1 MKGKRQTIW
10 LVSMLSLMVVLS
22 AYYLFTEDTGSAIP
36 KETAGTIQ
44 VDSAN
49 NTTGSP
55 DTAVLDNGLVIN
67 EVDTQGVLSTEA
79 GSEAAAAVEDTSTA
93 AAVTGTAEDAASAGE
108 KGDADSS
115 KEASAAVSG
124 KTAAEEVTESSDK
137 AATDKATA
145 DKESADKAEDKAAVA
160 SEGSTPVKD
169 DEEILKE
176 VAAQSASASSM
187 FTNYLFEREQL
198 NLKNHNDLMAQIND
212 MSKTPAENAVAQEQL
227 SKLEEKASKI
237 SDIEAQLQQKYGEAI
252 VKEETGN
259 SYTVVVLS
267 DKLDVK
273 QAVGIVDMVMKELSV
288 TQDKIRVQ
296 YVSEQ

>member
-22 AYYLFTEDTGSAIP
+22 AYYLFTEDTGASIP

-49 NTTGSP
+49 NGTG
-55 DTAVLDNGLVIN
+55 TADSTVLDNGLVIN
-67 EVDTQGVLSTEA
+67 EVDTQGALSTDA
-79 GSEAAAAVEDTSTA
+79 GSEAAAATEDTAAEDAAA
-93 AAVTGTAEDAASAGE
+93 AAVTDPVADTGSSETAAAPDKSST
-108 KGDADSS
+108 DSS
-115 KEASAAVSG
+115 KENTAAVTD
-124 KTAAEEVTESSDK
+124 KTAGEQTASSSDK
-137 AATDKATA
+137 AAADTSADSATA
-145 DKESADKAEDKAAVA
+145 ST
-160 SEGSTPVKD
+160 EGTPAKGD
-169 DEEILKE
+169 DEILKE

-187 FTNYLFEREQL
+187 FTNYLFERDQQ
-198 NLKNHNDLMAQIND
+198 NLKNYNDLIAQIND

-227 SKLEEKASKI
+227 GKLEEKESKI
-237 SDIEAQLQQKYGEAI
+237 SDIETQLQQKFGEAI
-252 VKEETGN
+252 VKEESGN

-267 DKLDVK
+267 EKLDVK
-273 QAVGIVDMVMKELSV
+273 QAVGIVDLVMKELSV

>member
-22 AYYLFTEDTGSAIP
+22 AYYLFTEDTGASIP

-44 VDSAN
+44 VDSSN
-49 NTTGSP
+49 NGTGTADS
-55 DTAVLDNGLVIN
+55 AVLDNGLVIN
-67 EVDTQGVLSTEA
+67 EVDTQGALSTDA
-79 GSEAAAAVEDTSTA
+79 GSEAAATTEDTAAEDAAA
-93 AAVTGTAEDAASAGE
+93 AAVTDPAADTA
-108 KGDADSS
+108 SS
-115 KEASAAVSG
+115 E
-124 KTAAEEVTESSDK
+124 TAAAPDKSSTDSAK
-137 AATDKATA
+137 EDTAAATDKTA
-145 DKESADKAEDKAAVA
+145 GEQTAASDDKAAADTSADSATA
-160 SEGSTPVKD
+160 STEGTPAKG

-187 FTNYLFEREQL
+187 FTNYLFEREQQ
-198 NLKNHNDLMAQIND
+198 NLKNYNDLIAQIND
-212 MSKTPAENAVAQEQL
+212 MSKTPAENAVVQEQL
-227 SKLEEKASKI
+227 SKLEEKESKI
-237 SDIEAQLQQKYGEAI
+237 SDIETQLQQKYGEAI

-273 QAVGIVDMVMKELSV
+273 QAVGIVDLVMKELSV
-288 TQDKIRVQ
+288 SQDKIRVQ

>member
-22 AYYLFTEDTGSAIP
+22 AYYLFTEDTGASIP

-49 NTTGSP
+49 NGTG
-55 DTAVLDNGLVIN
+55 TADSTVLDNGLVIN
-67 EVDTQGVLSTEA
+67 EVDTQGALSTDA
-79 GSEAAAAVEDTSTA
+79 GSEAAAATENTAAEDAAA
-93 AAVTGTAEDAASAGE
+93 AAVTDPAPDTAGSETAAAPDKSSTDSAKEDTAAVTDKTAGE
-108 KGDADSS
+108 QT
-115 KEASAAVSG
+115 AS
-124 KTAAEEVTESSDK
+124 SSDK
-137 AATDKATA
+137 AAADTSADSATA
-145 DKESADKAEDKAAVA
+145 ST
-160 SEGSTPVKD
+160 EGTPAKGD
-169 DEEILKE
+169 DEILKE

-187 FTNYLFEREQL
+187 FTNYLFERDQQ
-198 NLKNHNDLMAQIND
+198 NLKNYNDLIAQIND

-227 SKLEEKASKI
+227 GKLEEKESKI
-237 SDIEAQLQQKYGEAI
+237 SDIETQLQQKYGEAI

-267 DKLDVK
+267 EKLDVK
-273 QAVGIVDMVMKELSV
+273 QAVGIVDLVMKELSV

>member
-22 AYYLFTEDTGSAIP
+22 AYYLFTEDTGASIP

-49 NTTGSP
+49 NGT
-55 DTAVLDNGLVIN
+55 DTADSAVLDNGLVIN
-67 EVDTQGVLSTEA
+67 EVDTQGALGTDA
-79 GSEAAAAVEDTSTA
+79 GSEAAATTEDT
-93 AAVTGTAEDAASAGE
+93 TAEDAAAAAVTDPAADTTGSETAAAPD
-108 KGDADSS
+108 KSSTDSS
-115 KEASAAVSG
+115 KEDTAAVTD
-124 KTAAEEVTESSDK
+124 KTAGDQTAASDDK
-137 AATDKATA
+137 AAADTSEDSATA
-145 DKESADKAEDKAAVA
+145 ST
-160 SEGSTPVKD
+160 EGTPAKG

-176 VAAQSASASSM
+176 VAAQSSSASSM
-187 FTNYLFEREQL
+187 FTNYLFEREQQ
-198 NLKNHNDLMAQIND
+198 NLKNYNDLIAQIND

-227 SKLEEKASKI
+227 SKLEEKESKI
-237 SDIEAQLQQKYGEAI
+237 SDIETQLQQKYGEAI

-273 QAVGIVDMVMKELSV
+273 QAVGIVDLVMKELSV

>member
-22 AYYLFTEDTGSAIP
+22 AYYLFTEDTGSSIP

-49 NTTGSP
+49 NAAARADNT
-55 DTAVLDNGLVIN
+55 VLDNGLVIN
-67 EVDTQGVLSTEA
+67 EVDTQGALSTDA
-79 GSEAAAAVEDTSTA
+79 DSEAAAAVEDKTTA
-93 AAVTGTAEDAASAGE
+93 AAVTEPAAGAASPEASS
-108 KGDADSS
+108 KPDSS
-115 KEASAAVSG
+115 KETSAAVTD
-124 KTAAEEVTESSDK
+124 KTAGEQVTASSDK
-137 AATDKATA
+137 GVTDKTATDKAADTA
-145 DKESADKAEDKAAVA
+145 SA
-160 SEGSTPVKD
+160 GSTPVKSED
-169 DEEILKE
+169 EILKE

-198 NLKNHNDLMAQIND
+198 NLKSYNDLIAQIND

-227 SKLEEKASKI
+227 TKLEEKESKI
-237 SDIEAQLQQKYGEAI
+237 SDIETQLQQKYGEAI

-273 QAVGIVDMVMKELSV
+273 QAVGIVDLVMKELSV

>member
-22 AYYLFTEDTGSAIP
+22 AYYLFTEDTGASIP

-49 NTTGSP
+49 NGTG
-55 DTAVLDNGLVIN
+55 TADSTVLDNGLVIN
-67 EVDTQGVLSTEA
+67 EVDTQGALSTDA
-79 GSEAAAAVEDTSTA
+79 GSEAAVATENTAAEDAAA
-93 AAVTGTAEDAASAGE
+93 AAVTDPAPDTAGSETAAAPDKSSTDSAKEDTAAVTDKTAGE
-108 KGDADSS
+108 QT
-115 KEASAAVSG
+115 AS
-124 KTAAEEVTESSDK
+124 SSDK
-137 AATDKATA
+137 AAADTSADSATA
-145 DKESADKAEDKAAVA
+145 ST
-160 SEGSTPVKD
+160 EGTPAKGD
-169 DEEILKE
+169 DEILKE

-187 FTNYLFEREQL
+187 FTNYLFERDQQ
-198 NLKNHNDLMAQIND
+198 NLKNYNDLIAQIND

-227 SKLEEKASKI
+227 GKLEEKESKI
-237 SDIEAQLQQKYGEAI
+237 SDIETQLQQKYGEAI

-267 DKLDVK
+267 EKLDVK
-273 QAVGIVDMVMKELSV
+273 QAVGIVDLVMKELSV